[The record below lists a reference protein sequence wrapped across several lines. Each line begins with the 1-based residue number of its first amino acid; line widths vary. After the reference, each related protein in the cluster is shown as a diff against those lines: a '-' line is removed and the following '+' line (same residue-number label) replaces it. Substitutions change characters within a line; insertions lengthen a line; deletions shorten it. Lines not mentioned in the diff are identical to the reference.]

1 MPRTFLI
8 LIPVLAAGIGSLQA
22 QAHQQHRHPRGAK
35 IIMVGTLVDPLC
47 AFAQQVPDSA
57 QARCSRQH
65 VGAPFQPAL
74 LSSPEL
80 YLLAF
85 DHDAE
90 QRAAAI
96 QGLVG
101 KQVKVDGTVYPAGN
115 AYLIVVDSLRPS
127 EP

>member
-1 MPRTFLI
+1 MPRIFLVVI
-8 LIPVLAAGIGSLQA
+8 AALAAGTGSVQA
-22 QAHQQHRHPRGAK
+22 QAHVEHHHPRGAK
-35 IIMVGTLVDPLC
+35 IIMVGSLVDPLC

-65 VGAPFQPAL
+65 TGASFQLAL

-85 DHDAE
+85 DHNAE

-96 QGLVG
+96 QKLIG

-115 AYLIVVDSLRPS
+115 AYLIVVDSLRAS

>member
-1 MPRTFLI
+1 MHRTFL
-8 LIPVLAAGIGSLQA
+8 VLMAAIAAGTGSLQA
-22 QAHQQHRHPRGAK
+22 QAHQEHHHPRGAK

-47 AFAQQVPDSA
+47 AFVQQVPDSA
-57 QARCSRQH
+57 QARCSGQH
-65 VGAPFQPAL
+65 TATSFQPAL

-85 DHDAE
+85 DHDAQ
-90 QRAAAI
+90 QRTAAI
-96 QGLVG
+96 QKLVG

-115 AYLIVVDSLRPS
+115 VYLIVVDSLRPS